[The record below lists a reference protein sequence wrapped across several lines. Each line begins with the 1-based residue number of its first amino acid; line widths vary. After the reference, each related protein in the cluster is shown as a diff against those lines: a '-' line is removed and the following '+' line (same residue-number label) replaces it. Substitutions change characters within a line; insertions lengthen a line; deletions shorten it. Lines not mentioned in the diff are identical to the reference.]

1 MSVGRSTED
10 GRGRGVYWTGLRPV
24 VCTPRAL
31 DGVLV
36 DPMNPRVKLQ
46 CELF

>member
-1 MSVGRSTED
+1 MSVGRSTEE
-10 GRGRGVYWTGLRPV
+10 GRGRGVSCTGLWPSL
-24 VCTPRAL
+24 CTLRAL

-36 DPMNPRVKLQ
+36 VPMNPRVKFQ